1 MSLSID
7 RDMMVNAA
15 WNGNAVRAGSHV
27 SPALSYYHKEG
38 IENFDTGIDL
48 AKQILEEGG
57 YKIKN
62 GKLHYPDG
70 VKEQYP
76 N

>member
-1 MSLSID
+1 M
-7 RDMMVNAA
+7 N
-15 WNGNAVRAGSHV
+15 
-27 SPALSYYHKEG
+27 KELLNIFNQNQG

-70 VKEQYP
+70 VTEQYP